1 MNYSVEILDLV
12 NNPNCQFYKLLIDDE
27 CLFDEFVKQ
36 VEKVKADKSSFAGII
51 ALMDNYSPYQ
61 LMPRTKFRQIEAANK
76 SERHDLYEFKKNNL
90 RVYVILQCPNV
101 YVAMGGYKATQEKD
115 IRKLKKNT
123 LDFPETFNT

>member
-27 CLFDEFVKQ
+27 CQFDEFVKQ

-51 ALMDNYSPYQ
+51 ALMD
-61 LMPRTKFRQIEAANK
+61 
-76 SERHDLYEFKKNNL
+76 DLYEFKKNNL

>member
-1 MNYSVEILDLV
+1 MDYSVEILDLV

-27 CLFDEFVKQ
+27 CQFDEFVKQ
-36 VEKVKADKSSFAGII
+36 VEKVKSDKSSFAGII

-115 IRKLKKNT
+115 IRRLKKNT
-123 LDFPETFNT
+123 SDFPETFNT